1 MTKMKLKNR
10 FIPLFAAIMIL
21 LPVLGISIL
30 YTNSPK
36 VTEQEE
42 LEVIEEPIEK
52 TVPVINS
59 DTIIQKPYN
68 DPEVKIGRTYYD
80 YKGDENSQVNSIT
93 THENTYLQN
102 TGIDYINENVFDVI
116 SILDGTVITVKED
129 ETIGK
134 TIEIKH
140 DNGIIST
147 YQSLSEILVKK
158 GDIVTQGQTIG
169 KSGSNELEKDLGNHL
184 HFEIYDNGQAQ
195 NPENYYNKIVKEE
208 KKN

>member
-1 MTKMKLKNR
+1 MTKMKLKSK

-36 VTEQEE
+36 VTEPEE

-52 TVPVINS
+52 TIPVINS
-59 DTIIQKPYN
+59 DPIIQKPYN

-80 YKGDENSQVNSIT
+80 YKGDENSQINSIT
-93 THENTYLQN
+93 IHENTYLQN
-102 TGIDYINENVFDVI
+102 TGIDYINENAFDII